1 MVSNKL
7 IAAAFANLVLLAS
20 VNAGPCK
27 PQSIVT
33 SATETAS
40 VTFVSDTTTAL
51 STTIETS
58 TAITA
63 TETIPET
70 ETTTTLTE
78 DGTTMSASVS
88 EASTSIANSESTTGA
103 SSSDTTVVTSSDAT
117 TAPTTTDGTRTM
129 AESATATTTAEA
141 EPTEL
146 LINGNFDLGTVN
158 PWLSD
163 NGPIQLGSSSPY
175 QGPAYALLQ
184 FDVSEE
190 GESVNN
196 GVYQKIDKSLLK
208 AGLYRLSARLRVDY
222 ATHSQFNDG
231 CNAMAVACYY
241 GDPININPVQGGAVT
256 VFADT
261 ADGQWAPL
269 SVGCSLRQDK
279 LDQYGYLS
287 VYIGFSC
294 ANAEANVDAVT
305 FEEIIL

>member
-7 IAAAFANLVLLAS
+7 IAAAFANLALLAS

-27 PQSIVT
+27 PQSIMT
-33 SATETAS
+33 SATGSKT
-40 VTFVSDTTTAL
+40 VVSDATTAL

-58 TAITA
+58 TAIGEAETT
-63 TETIPET
+63 TEAEI
-70 ETTTTLTE
+70 TTTLTD
-78 DGTTMSASVS
+78 DGTSTGAPVS
-88 EASTSIANSESTTGA
+88 ETSTTIAVSESTTVAG
-103 SSSDTTVVTSSDAT
+103 SSDTTMVTSSDAT
-117 TAPTTTDGTRTM
+117 ATPTTTEGTTTV

-163 NGPIQLGSSSPY
+163 NEPIQLGSSSPY

-184 FDVSEE
+184 FRVSEE

-208 AGLYRLSARLRVDY
+208 AGTYRLSARLRVDGASDNMY
-222 ATHSQFNDG
+222 DKG
-231 CNAMAVACYY
+231 CNAMGVVCYY
-241 GDPININPVQGGAVT
+241 GDPININPVQGGAET
-256 VFADT
+256 VLADA

-269 SVGCSLRQDK
+269 SVECSLRQDK

-305 FEEIIL
+305 FEEVIL

>member
-7 IAAAFANLVLLAS
+7 IVAAFANLALLAS

-27 PQSIVT
+27 PQSIAT

-40 VTFVSDTTTAL
+40 VTFASDTTTAL

-58 TAITA
+58 TAVTA

-88 EASTSIANSESTTGA
+88 EASTSIAISESTAVA

-117 TAPTTTDGTRTM
+117 TAPTTTDGTTTV
-129 AESATATTTAEA
+129 AETATTTTTAEG

-146 LINGNFDLGTVN
+146 LINGNFDLGTVD

-190 GESVNN
+190 NESVNN

-208 AGLYRLSARLRVDY
+208 ASTYRLSAWLLVDS
-222 ATHSQFNDG
+222 AADSQLNDG

-241 GDPININPVQGGAVT
+241 GDPININPVQGGAKT
-256 VFADT
+256 VSADA

-269 SVGCSLRQDK
+269 SVDCSLRQDK

-294 ANAEANVDAVT
+294 AATQAAVDAVT
-305 FEEIIL
+305 FEEVIL